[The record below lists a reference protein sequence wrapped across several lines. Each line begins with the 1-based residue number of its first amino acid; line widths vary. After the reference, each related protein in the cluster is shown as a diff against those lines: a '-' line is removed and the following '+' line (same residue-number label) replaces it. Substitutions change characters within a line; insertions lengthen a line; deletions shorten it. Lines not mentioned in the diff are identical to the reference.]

1 MAANKKKKQESA
13 SGAELQVRVY
23 SSELALLDQPT
34 EIIIND
40 GNHNQVFRR
49 TIKAG
54 SLNQAV
60 EPQGNWYDNFTVLA
74 TSDGFNQQ
82 GLFVKIGDHIT
93 SADIMLMPSK
103 PKFSFLE
110 WSTLQSEA
118 PKVAARLAAGSAD
131 GASARKRYEALV
143 TANGETLACMLN
155 IMAALD
161 QILFTNKTALDY
173 VVEMDWSAKNAR
185 DRFFAWCLPEML
197 VETKKA
203 AGDSKFT
210 EEKGCAAFHPGST
223 CSYKQVDFGE
233 ANVQLTF
240 HENDTRGTGQQRLL
254 KVEIDIDYYK
264 DLLAHGLMEV
274 IVNTLTQK
282 LTDPK
287 QVYVLRWMAGRRAGR
302 PEFAPPYEIVAS

>member
-1 MAANKKKKQESA
+1 MGTKKKKEETN
-13 SGAELQVRVY
+13 SGPVLQVRVY
-23 SSELALLDQPT
+23 SSERTLLDQPT

-40 GNHNQVFRR
+40 GDHNQVFRR
-49 TIKAG
+49 TVSPGAR
-54 SLNQAV
+54 NQPV
-60 EPQGNWYDNFTVLA
+60 EPQGNFFDNFTVLA
-74 TSDGFNQQ
+74 TSKGFDLQ
-82 GLFVKIGDHIT
+82 GLFVKIGNHIT
-93 SADIMLMPSK
+93 SADIMLIPSK
-103 PKFSFLE
+103 PSFSFLE

-118 PKVAARLAAGSAD
+118 PKIAAKLAAG
-131 GASARKRYEALV
+131 ASDDDAARKRYEALAK
-143 TANGETLACMLN
+143 TNGETLACMLN
-155 IMAALD
+155 LMAALD

-173 VVEMDWSAKNAR
+173 VAEMDWNAKNAR
-185 DRFFAWCLPEML
+185 DRFFAWCQPEML

-203 AGDSKFT
+203 AGDNKFA

-240 HENDTRGTGQQRLL
+240 HENDTRGTGQQKQI

-274 IVNTLTQK
+274 LVNTLTQK

-302 PEFAPPYEIVAS
+302 PEFAPPYKIVVS